1 MLACSASSLA
11 PFICRAPQ
19 QGATAIDMRQLQ
31 SIRCLDDFQP
41 RARARLPRQL
51 YSYIANGADDEQ
63 SLRLNREAFG
73 RWVFTPRILEGVAQ
87 RSQAITL
94 FGQTYAAPFGISPV
108 GLAAMWCYRGD
119 IVLARAA
126 QDSGIPAIMSGA
138 SLIRMEEVAAAAPAT
153 WFQAYIPG
161 DDARIAQLLQRI
173 AAAGFKTLVVTVD
186 LPVQVNPERY
196 AKNGFS
202 TPLRPSLRL
211 AWDGISHP
219 RWLAGTFART
229 LVSHGMPHF
238 ENWRAERGAPILSS
252 SVQRDFVARD
262 HLSWEHFQLVR
273 RLWDGPLIVKGVMR
287 REDALRARSAG
298 ADGIIVSNHGGR
310 QLDGAAAA
318 LDVLPEIA
326 EAVPGLVVMMD
337 SGMRRGT
344 DVLKALSLGARCVFN
359 GRSFNFAAT
368 VAGSAGVGHA
378 ISILKTEV
386 DRDMAL
392 LGINRLDEID
402 RSLLRPR
409 A

>member
-1 MLACSASSLA
+1 
-11 PFICRAPQ
+11 
-19 QGATAIDMRQLQ
+19 MRQLQ

-63 SLRLNREAFG
+63 SMRLNREAFG

-94 FGQTYAAPFGISPV
+94 FGQPYAAPFGISPV

-126 QDSGIPAIMSGA
+126 QDGGIPAIMSGA

-173 AAAGFKTLVVTVD
+173 AAAGFRTLVVTVD

-196 AKNGFS
+196 ASNGFS
-202 TPLRPSLRL
+202 TPLRPGLRL

-238 ENWRAERGAPILSS
+238 ENWRAERGAPILSG

-273 RLWDGPLIVKGVMR
+273 RLWSGPLVIKGVMR
-287 REDALRARSAG
+287 KEDALRARNAG
-298 ADGIIVSNHGGR
+298 ADGILVSNHGGR
-310 QLDGAAAA
+310 QLDGAASA

-326 EAVPGLVVMMD
+326 DAVPGLVVMMD

-344 DVLKALSLGARCVFN
+344 DVLKALSLGAQCVFN

-368 VAGSAGVGHA
+368 VAAGAGVAHA

-392 LGINRLDEID
+392 LGINRLDEMD
-402 RSLLRPR
+402 RSLLRPAPR
-409 A
+409 